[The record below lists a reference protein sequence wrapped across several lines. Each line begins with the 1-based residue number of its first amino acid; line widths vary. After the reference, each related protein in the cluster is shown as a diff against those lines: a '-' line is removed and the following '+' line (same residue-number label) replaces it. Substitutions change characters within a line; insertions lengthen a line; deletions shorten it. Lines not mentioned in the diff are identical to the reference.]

1 MAEALAEVKRVFGED
16 AMILHTRTVERRTV
30 LGLGRKPLI
39 EVIAAS
45 AISDLP
51 RGSATGNVP
60 APTRAGNVRVSAAE
74 GAATAMPTVR
84 PGNPAPRLPNRP
96 DLGALRAEIDALK
109 QQIKALAPPM
119 VQSGARRPEELAAVY
134 RQLAAGEV
142 AREIADQLVERLCRE
157 LAPEKLNNAAL
168 VRERLGRYVADMLP
182 AGGEITLETG
192 SLPRVV
198 ALVGPTGVGKT
209 TTVAKLAADFALR
222 KRRHV
227 GLITLDTRRI
237 GAIEQLRTCAE
248 IIGVRLCVASGA
260 DELRSALSALADA
273 ELVLIDTPGCSPGDD
288 AAFADLE
295 TRLGAAGAEVHLT
308 LSVNASPSALRL
320 AVEAFAALK
329 PQRMVFTKLDEAV
342 GCGVM
347 LECLRQAQ
355 ARLSYVSTGQNV
367 AGDLAVGRS
376 EQLARLI
383 VGEAV

>member
-1 MAEALAEVKRVFGED
+1 
-16 AMILHTRTVERRTV
+16 
-30 LGLGRKPLI
+30 
-39 EVIAAS
+39 
-45 AISDLP
+45 
-51 RGSATGNVP
+51 
-60 APTRAGNVRVSAAE
+60 
-74 GAATAMPTVR
+74 MPTVR
-84 PGNPAPRLPNRP
+84 PGNPALRASNRQ

-119 VQSGARRPEELAAVY
+119 VQGGARRPEELVAVY

-142 AREIADQLVERLCRE
+142 AREIADQLVERLGRE
-157 LAPEKLNNAAL
+157 LAPGELKNSEI
-168 VRERLGRYVADMLP
+168 VRGRLGRYVADMLP
-182 AGGEITLETG
+182 AGGEIALESG
-192 SLPRVV
+192 SLPRIV

-209 TTVAKLAADFALR
+209 TTVAKLAAHFALR
-222 KRRHV
+222 QRRRV

-260 DELRSALSALADA
+260 DELRSALTALADA
-273 ELVLIDTPGCSPGDD
+273 ELVLIDTPGCSPGDE

-295 TRLGAAGAEVHLT
+295 ARLGGAAGAEVHLT
-308 LSVNASPSALRL
+308 LSVNAAPSALRL

-329 PQRMVFTKLDEAV
+329 PQRVVFTKLDEAV

-347 LECLRQAQ
+347 LECLCQAQ
-355 ARLSYVSTGQNV
+355 ARLSYITTGQNV
-367 AGDLAVGRS
+367 AGDLAVGRP